1 MKKAVTVVTL
11 IGSAFLFAGCT
22 FTTDALWP
30 SLSGGVAQVT
40 KKPTQ
45 KIVINSL
52 GTKTTTVASNARGL
66 SNKPP
71 KLGATN
77 FRVKPATPG
86 KNTGTAV
93 GNKVAALRD
102 DLKRLQ
108 LSLIHI

>member
-30 SLSGGVAQVT
+30 SLSGGVPQAT
-40 KKPTQ
+40 NKPSQ
-45 KIVINSL
+45 KIVINSS
-52 GTKTTTVASNARGL
+52 GAKKTSLASSARGL

-77 FRVKPATPG
+77 FRIKPATP
-86 KNTGTAV
+86 AEI
-93 GNKVAALRD
+93 
-102 DLKRLQ
+102 Q
-108 LSLIHI
+108 ELS